1 MGKGR
6 RRIEITKIEDR
17 QKRNVTFTKR
27 RQGLFKKAAEL
38 SRFTGAD
45 VSIIVFSPGGNPF
58 TFSSSPSNDLLFSCN
73 AKVEDEEV
81 DAGDGFWWDKL
92 KVSELDT
99 VDKLIAVRNQL
110 LEVKEEVAKRKK
122 DLLAKS
128 IPVPAAT
135 ADSDLGIILSEAY
148 DDSADWLDGLV
159 EFPELPTHNL
169 EQLHMD
175 Y

>member
-1 MGKGR
+1 MLHSQRDGK
-6 RRIEITKIEDR
+6 
-17 QKRNVTFTKR
+17 VS
-27 RQGLFKKAAEL
+27 
-38 SRFTGAD
+38 SRSAD

-58 TFSSSPSNDLLFSCN
+58 TFSSSPSNDLLFSSCN
-73 AKVEDEEV
+73 AKVSDEEV
-81 DAGDGFWWDKL
+81 DGFWWDKL

-135 ADSDLGIILSEAY
+135 ADSMEDDLGIILSEAY
-148 DDSADWLDGLV
+148 DDSADWLDEKLFE

-175 Y
+175 YY